1 MEKIIIA
8 LFIILSSCFWGSVMD
23 FSEKD
28 IKDNV
33 NEVLNSSMENG
44 EFTPDVLPENWFLL
58 EGTTDFITWDNSNFH
73 TGSKSLK
80 IENPKENVNIISD
93 AFPIDADYVYYSRL
107 FVKTNYSSNQH
118 ITIRFLAFDT
128 KGKRVS
134 KFSDSGLPT
143 QNWTQVD
150 MTSGFLKSTA
160 RFGRIIISIPRK
172 SDKIYWL
179 DDVESYAVY
188 RIQK

>member
-1 MEKIIIA
+1 MEKIILA

-23 FSEKD
+23 FSEQD
-28 IKDNV
+28 IKDNE
-33 NEVLNSSMENG
+33 NEVFNSSFENG
-44 EFTPDVLPENWFLL
+44 EFDPLKLPDNWFLL
-58 EGTTDFITWDNSNFH
+58 EDTSKHVIWDSENPH

-80 IENPKENVNIISD
+80 IEHPKDKINIISD
-93 AFPIDADYVYYSRL
+93 AFPVDADYVYYSRL
-107 FVKTNYSSNQH
+107 FVKTNYNSNQS
-118 ITIRFLAFDT
+118 ITIRFLAFDA

-134 KFSDSGLPT
+134 KFSNSGLPK
-143 QNWTQVD
+143 QDWAQID
-150 MTSGFLKSTA
+150 ITSGFLKSTA

-179 DDVESYAVY
+179 DDIESYAVY